1 MAWLAWRERP
11 QYGVGGEA
19 FALLFDSRLQVL
31 AVDAEIAEEFGYF
44 DFVGLYGFDHIA
56 AYNVVGAFHSFGLG
70 GGNGED
76 GEGGEK

>member
-1 MAWLAWRERP
+1 MQRA
-11 QYGVGGEA
+11 QIGVGSPFLAVFLHDGLE
-19 FALLFDSRLQVL
+19 VV